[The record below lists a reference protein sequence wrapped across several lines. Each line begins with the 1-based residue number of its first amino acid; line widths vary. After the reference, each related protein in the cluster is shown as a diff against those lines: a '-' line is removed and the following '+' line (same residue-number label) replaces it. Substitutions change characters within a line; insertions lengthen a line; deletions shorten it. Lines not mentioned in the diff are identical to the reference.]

1 MSQIE
6 IIFIRHGE
14 AANRWG
20 DHPDPGLSDKGKMQS
35 NNLLKHKELQHL
47 EKYSF
52 LSSPKLRAIETAKP
66 LAKKFNKEVMIDDTF
81 IEIPSDNI
89 EANEKQKWLEGII
102 KCKNNDLPN
111 YVKSWRK
118 NIFDKTKSFNGNV
131 VVFSHFMVINALV
144 SELAK
149 IDRLLYFYPDYTS
162 VVKIVMKDLKFDY
175 FTLEGNKKTSINL

>member
-66 LAKKFNKEVMIDDTF
+66 LAKKFNKEVTIDDTF

-89 EANEKQKWLEGII
+89 KANEKQKWLENII
-102 KCKNNDLPN
+102 KCKNNDLPKTHIKRTPYLLVFN
-111 YVKSWRK
+111 YKGC
-118 NIFDKTKSFNGNV
+118 TKLTECRQLTST
-131 VVFSHFMVINALV
+131 
-144 SELAK
+144 
-149 IDRLLYFYPDYTS
+149 RFY
-162 VVKIVMKDLKFDY
+162 IH
-175 FTLEGNKKTSINL
+175 

>member
-35 NNLLKHKELQHL
+35 NN
-47 EKYSF
+47 
-52 LSSPKLRAIETAKP
+52 
-66 LAKKFNKEVMIDDTF
+66 FNKEVMIDDTF
-81 IEIPSDNI
+81 IEIPSYDI
-89 EANEKQKWLEGII
+89 KANEKQKWLEDII

-111 YVKSWRK
+111 FVKSWRK

-131 VVFSHFMVINALV
+131 VIFSHFMVINALV

-149 IDRLLYFYPDYTS
+149 IDKLLYFYPDYTS
-162 VVKIVMKDLKFDY
+162 VVKIVMKDLK
-175 FTLEGNKKTSINL
+175 LQMN

>member
-52 LSSPKLRAIETAKP
+52 LSSPK
-66 LAKKFNKEVMIDDTF
+66 
-81 IEIPSDNI
+81 
-89 EANEKQKWLEGII
+89 
-102 KCKNNDLPN
+102 
-111 YVKSWRK
+111 
-118 NIFDKTKSFNGNV
+118 
-131 VVFSHFMVINALV
+131 
-144 SELAK
+144 
-149 IDRLLYFYPDYTS
+149 
-162 VVKIVMKDLKFDY
+162 
-175 FTLEGNKKTSINL
+175 